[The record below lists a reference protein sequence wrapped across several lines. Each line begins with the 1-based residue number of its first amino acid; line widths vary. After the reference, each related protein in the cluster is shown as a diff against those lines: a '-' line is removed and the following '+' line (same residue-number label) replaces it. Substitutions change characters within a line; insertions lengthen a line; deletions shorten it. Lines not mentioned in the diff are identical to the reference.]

1 MVYLVCLVCLVEADQ
16 LDQLN
21 KPDQPDEQDK
31 PQTRMTTISDIDR
44 LFRAGRSFGA
54 WATLTFLL
62 RRTIPYHLRRS
73 RPEKTL
79 NVFQRIHLQFFQACG
94 IASGRTSFASSRTA
108 KWNRLLA
115 AWAVVGLVWLLGPCT
130 LCVSESAA
138 MDIAIL
144 QSSDIA
150 AYREAIAGLKA
161 TGPIGAIYTEYDAQG
176 DLELGKKLA
185 RKMRASNASMVVA
198 VGLKAALAAK
208 VEIVDVPIVYMM
220 ILDPLKHQLTAAN
233 MTGTLLEV
241 PVDRQL
247 KIMRTF
253 LPTLHRL
260 GSLYDPAK
268 TSSRM
273 KDAVQQATVNDFQL
287 KGLPVE
293 SDKDVPQQLRTL
305 LPEVE
310 ALWLIPDSTVLT
322 NESVRF
328 ILESALGHQIP
339 VIGFSPEFTRLGAL
353 LSISVNYGD
362 VGRETGLLAKRILD
376 GERLLPLNPVPIER
390 LKITVN
396 LKTARFLGIT
406 FPKEL
411 TSLIDETY

>member
-1 MVYLVCLVCLVEADQ
+1 MGLC
-16 LDQLN
+16 
-21 KPDQPDEQDK
+21 
-31 PQTRMTTISDIDR
+31 TIR
-44 LFRAGRSFGA
+44 LRIMNAVDGINRFIRAGRS
-54 WATLTFLL
+54 
-62 RRTIPYHLRRS
+62 S
-73 RPEKTL
+73 
-79 NVFQRIHLQFFQACG
+79 
-94 IASGRTSFASSRTA
+94 
-108 KWNRLLA
+108 A
-115 AWAVVGLVWLLGPCT
+115 AWAAAGLVVLLS
-130 LCVSESAA
+130 LCSLHVSKSAA

-144 QSSDIA
+144 QSSDIT

-161 TGPIGAIYTEYDAQG
+161 TGPIGAIYTEYDVQG

-185 RKMRASNASMVVA
+185 RKLRASNASLVVA

-208 VEIVDVPIVYMM
+208 LEIADVPIVYMM
-220 ILDPLKHQLTAAN
+220 ILDPLKHQPTAAN

-247 KIMRTF
+247 KIMRMF
-253 LPTLHRL
+253 LPTIRRL
-260 GSLYDPAK
+260 GTLYDPTK

-273 KDAVQQATVNDFQL
+273 KDAVRQATTSNFQL

-293 SDKDVPQQLRTL
+293 SEKDVPQQLRTL
-305 LPEVE
+305 LGDVE
-310 ALWLIPDSTVLT
+310 ALWLMPDSTVLT

-328 ILESALGHQIP
+328 ILESSLANQIP

-353 LSISVNYGD
+353 LSLSVNHGD
-362 VGRETGLLAKRILD
+362 VGRETGMLAKRILD

-411 TSLIDETY
+411 TSFIDETY

>member
-1 MVYLVCLVCLVEADQ
+1 MNTVDHI
-16 LDQLN
+16 N
-21 KPDQPDEQDK
+21 
-31 PQTRMTTISDIDR
+31 R
-44 LFRAGRSFGA
+44 LFRAGRS
-54 WATLTFLL
+54 LT
-62 RRTIPYHLRRS
+62 
-73 RPEKTL
+73 
-79 NVFQRIHLQFFQACG
+79 
-94 IASGRTSFASSRTA
+94 
-108 KWNRLLA
+108 
-115 AWAVVGLVWLLGPCT
+115 AWAVMGLVWLLGLCT
-130 LCVSESAA
+130 LCVSESMA

-144 QSSDIA
+144 QSSDIP
-150 AYREAIAGLKA
+150 AYQEAIAGLKA
-161 TGPIGAIYTEYDAQG
+161 TGPIGAIYTEYDLQG
-176 DLELGKKLA
+176 DLELGKRLA
-185 RKMRASNASMVVA
+185 RKLRASNASLVVA

-253 LPTLHRL
+253 LPTLQRL
-260 GSLYDPAK
+260 GTLYDPAK
-268 TSSRM
+268 TSSRV
-273 KDAVQQATVNDFQL
+273 KEALLQATISGFQL

-293 SDKDVPQQLRTL
+293 SEKEVPQQLRTL
-305 LPEVE
+305 LSDVE
-310 ALWLIPDSTVLT
+310 ALWLMPDSTVLT
-322 NESVRF
+322 NESIQF
-328 ILESALGHQIP
+328 ILESALARQVP

-353 LSISVNYGD
+353 LSMSVNYFE

-376 GERLLPLNPVPIER
+376 GEGLLPLNPVPIER

>member
-1 MVYLVCLVCLVEADQ
+1 MVDGKKQELIVNRSWRIA
-16 LDQLN
+16 
-21 KPDQPDEQDK
+21 
-31 PQTRMTTISDIDR
+31 RMLSAISHTPYA
-44 LFRAGRSFGA
+44 LFFGRATNDASR
-54 WATLTFLL
+54 TP
-62 RRTIPYHLRRS
+62 RRTVALRAM
-73 RPEKTL
+73 L
-79 NVFQRIHLQFFQACG
+79 GLVV
-94 IASGRTSFASSRTA
+94 
-108 KWNRLLA
+108 LLA
-115 AWAVVGLVWLLGPCT
+115 LNTFSMSET
-130 LCVSESAA
+130 LA

-144 QSSDIA
+144 RSSDIA

-161 TGPIGAIYTEYDAQG
+161 TGPIGAIYTEYDVQG

-185 RKMRASNASMVVA
+185 RKLRASNASLVVA

-220 ILDPLKHQLTAAN
+220 ILDPLKHQLTADN

-253 LPTLHRL
+253 LPTLHQL
-260 GSLYDPAK
+260 GTLYDPAK
-268 TSSRM
+268 NSSRV
-273 KDAVQQATVNDFQL
+273 KDAIQQAPSTDFQL

-293 SDKDVPQQLRTL
+293 SDKDVPEQLRTL
-305 LPEVE
+305 LSDVE
-310 ALWLIPDSTVLT
+310 AFWLMPDSTVLT

-328 ILESALGHQIP
+328 ILESALARQIP

-353 LSISVNYGD
+353 LSMSVDYGE
-362 VGRETGLLAKRILD
+362 VGRETGLLAKRLLD
-376 GERLLPLNPVPIER
+376 GVRLLPLAPVPIER

-396 LKTARFLGIT
+396 LKTAKFLGIT
-406 FPKEL
+406 LPNGA

>member
-1 MVYLVCLVCLVEADQ
+1 MEQPCIYWERSVPQSVAREARNVIR
-16 LDQLN
+16 LSGLSGLFGLSRRESGPER
-21 KPDQPDEQDK
+21 PDGP
-31 PQTRMTTISDIDR
+31 DR
-44 LFRAGRSFGA
+44 LD
-54 WATLTFLL
+54 
-62 RRTIPYHLRRS
+62 
-73 RPEKTL
+73 RPNRPMNQINKT
-79 NVFQRIHLQFFQACG
+79 NQINQINRFFC
-94 IASGRTSFASSRTA
+94 
-108 KWNRLLA
+108 
-115 AWAVVGLVWLLGPCT
+115 AVAGLVWLLGFCT
-130 LCVSESAA
+130 LCVSESTA

-144 QSSDIA
+144 QSSDIP
-150 AYREAIAGLKA
+150 AYQEAIAGLKA
-161 TGPIGAIYTEYDAQG
+161 TGPIGAIYTEYNLQG

-185 RKMRASNASMVVA
+185 RKLRASNESLVVA

-260 GSLYDPAK
+260 GTLYDPAK
-268 TSSRM
+268 TSSRVN
-273 KDAVQQATVNDFQL
+273 DALQQATISDFQL
-287 KGLPVE
+287 KGFPVE
-293 SDKDVPQQLRTL
+293 SEKEVPQQLRML
-305 LPEVE
+305 LSDVE

-322 NESVRF
+322 NESVQF
-328 ILESALGHQIP
+328 ILESALARQIP

-353 LSISVNYGD
+353 LSMSVNYGE
-362 VGRETGLLAKRILD
+362 VGRETGLLMKRILD
-376 GERLLPLNPVPIER
+376 REQLLPLKPLPIDR

-396 LKTARFLGIT
+396 LKTAKFLGMT

>member
-1 MVYLVCLVCLVEADQ
+1 MNIVE
-16 LDQLN
+16 
-21 KPDQPDEQDK
+21 
-31 PQTRMTTISDIDR
+31 RID
-44 LFRAGRSFGA
+44 S
-54 WATLTFLL
+54 
-62 RRTIPYHLRRS
+62 P
-73 RPEKTL
+73 
-79 NVFQRIHLQFFQACG
+79 
-94 IASGRTSFASSRTA
+94 SRTGPFS
-108 KWNRLLA
+108 A
-115 AWAVVGLVWLLGPCT
+115 ARAAAGLVLLLGLSS

-161 TGPIGAIYTEYDAQG
+161 AGPIGAIYTEYDVQG

-185 RKMRASNASMVVA
+185 RKLRTSNASLVVA

-208 VEIVDVPIVYMM
+208 AEIVDVPIVYMM
-220 ILDPLKHQLTAAN
+220 ILDPLKHRLTAPN

-260 GSLYDPAK
+260 GTLYDPAK
-268 TSSRM
+268 TSSRV
-273 KDAVQQATVNDFQL
+273 KDASRQATSSDFQL

-293 SDKDVPQQLRTL
+293 SEKDVPQQLRTL
-305 LPEVE
+305 LWDVE
-310 ALWLIPDSTVLT
+310 ALWLMPDSTVLT

-328 ILESALGHQIP
+328 ILESSLARQIP

-353 LSISVNYGD
+353 LSLSVNYGD

-396 LKTARFLGIT
+396 LKTAKFLGIT
-406 FPKEL
+406 FPNGL

>member
-1 MVYLVCLVCLVEADQ
+1 
-16 LDQLN
+16 
-21 KPDQPDEQDK
+21 
-31 PQTRMTTISDIDR
+31 MTIIDDIDR
-44 LFRAGRSFGA
+44 FSRAGRSLG
-54 WATLTFLL
+54 
-62 RRTIPYHLRRS
+62 
-73 RPEKTL
+73 
-79 NVFQRIHLQFFQACG
+79 
-94 IASGRTSFASSRTA
+94 
-108 KWNRLLA
+108 
-115 AWAVVGLVWLLGPCT
+115 AWAVVGLVWLLGLCT
-130 LCVSESAA
+130 LCVSKSEA

-185 RKMRASNASMVVA
+185 RKLRASNASLVVA
-198 VGLKAALAAK
+198 VGLKAAMAAK

-220 ILDPLKHQLTAAN
+220 ILDPLKHQLTAPN

-253 LPTLHRL
+253 LPALHRL
-260 GSLYDPAK
+260 GTLYDPAK
-268 TSSRM
+268 TSSRV
-273 KDAVQQATVNDFQL
+273 KDAVQQAPITDFQL

-305 LPEVE
+305 LPDVE

-322 NESVRF
+322 NESIRF
-328 ILESALGHQIP
+328 ILESALAHQIP

-353 LSISVNYGD
+353 FSMSISYGD

-396 LKTARFLGIT
+396 LKTAKFLGIN
-406 FPKEL
+406 FPKDL
-411 TSLIDETY
+411 TGLIDETY